1 MNVIPEVSWKLISR
15 GNVSYE
21 ILFISFGIEK
31 KSLNTT
37 YELYIFFYFE
47 GRGGTDGTKHGRFDP
62 EDNGT
67 HGTKGKHG
75 KYKPSKN
82 NYPNKY
88 NGN

>member
-1 MNVIPEVSWKLISR
+1 MKINFTGEMFLTKFC
-15 GNVSYE
+15 
-21 ILFISFGIEK
+21 LFHSELKK

-37 YELYIFFYFE
+37 YELYIFFFYFE
-47 GRGGTDGTKHGRFDP
+47 GRGTDGTKHGRFDP

>member
-1 MNVIPEVSWKLISR
+1 MNYI
-15 GNVSYE
+15 Y
-21 ILFISFGIEK
+21 IL
-31 KSLNTT
+31 
-37 YELYIFFYFE
+37 FYFE
-47 GRGGTDGTKHGRFDP
+47 GRGTDGTKHGRFDP